1 MGGGSGALF
10 VAVFL
15 ACAVEAVEAT
25 TIVLAAGTAR
35 DWRSAATGMTAAIVL
50 LAIIVAALGPAVAA
64 LPLRELRLVVGALLL
79 IFGLQWLRKAILRAS
94 GYKALHDEDAI
105 YRTQLATAAAA
116 PRRRFGSVPDW
127 YGFTLSFKGVLLE
140 GLEVVFIALTFGGNA
155 HDVPLAAVA
164 AGCAV
169 VVVAATGAAVRAPL
183 ARVPENTL
191 KFIVGIMLTGFGTFW
206 GAEGAGAHWPG
217 SDAALLVLVPA
228 IALFAVGL
236 VAVLRRGKATRAP
249 ARGGAPAPEAG

>member
-79 IFGLQWLRKAILRAS
+79 ILGLQWLRKAILRAS

-105 YRTQLATAAAA
+105 YRREVEELSGIPRAEGHRRDATA
-116 PRRRFGSVPDW
+116 
-127 YGFTLSFKGVLLE
+127 FTVSCKGVLLE
-140 GLEVVFIALTFGGNA
+140 GLEVVLIVLTLGTSSRRLG
-155 HDVPLAAVA
+155 LAAA
-164 AGCAV
+164 
-169 VVVAATGAAVRAPL
+169 GAAAAVLVVGLAGLIL
-183 ARVPENTL
+183 ARRLVEVPEN
-191 KFIVGIMLTGFGTFW
+191 
-206 GAEGAGAHWPG
+206 
-217 SDAALLVLVPA
+217 
-228 IALFAVGL
+228 
-236 VAVLRRGKATRAP
+236 
-249 ARGGAPAPEAG
+249 